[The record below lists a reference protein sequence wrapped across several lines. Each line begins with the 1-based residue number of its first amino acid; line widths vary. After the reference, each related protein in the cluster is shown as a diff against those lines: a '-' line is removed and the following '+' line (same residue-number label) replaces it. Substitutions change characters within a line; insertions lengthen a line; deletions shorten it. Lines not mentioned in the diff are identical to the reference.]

1 MISGGAISESL
12 YSMLKETNT
21 PEIDADAARDNV
33 LAEFRRIGGE
43 IE

>member
-1 MISGGAISESL
+1 MIHGAMNGKL
-12 YSMLKETNT
+12 YDILKGTNA